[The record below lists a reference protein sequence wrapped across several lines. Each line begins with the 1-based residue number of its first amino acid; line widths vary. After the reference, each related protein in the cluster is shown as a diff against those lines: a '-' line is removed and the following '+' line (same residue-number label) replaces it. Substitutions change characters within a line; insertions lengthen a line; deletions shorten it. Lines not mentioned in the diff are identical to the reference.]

1 MKKTEIKI
9 PKGCKATM
17 YQDGDKIIV
26 EYEEK
31 KKFKNGDFL
40 IVDESEDHKRS
51 LFIYDGKRIILHSY
65 HALLM
70 RDMLYLTPSNGV
82 DISNAREMTES
93 ERQELIDV
101 LHKIGK
107 DWDAEKL
114 QIVDYEWEPKF
125 GETYY
130 TPSPLSYRLYNEYM
144 FSNHPIDMR
153 AVRYKIAFRTK
164 EEAIAKTKQ
173 MLGIQ

>member
-40 IVDESEDHKRS
+40 IIDKDEHYHRS
-51 LFIYDGKRIILHSY
+51 LFIYDGEKTILHSC
-65 HALLM
+65 HALLVM
-70 RDMLYLTPSNGV
+70 DVLYFTPSDGV
-82 DISNAREMTES
+82 DISNARGMTES
-93 ERQELIDV
+93 ERQELLDA

-114 QIVDYEWEPKF
+114 QIVDYEWKPKYGDIF
-125 GETYY
+125 YV
-130 TPSPLSYRLYNEYM
+130 PAPLDNRLYNEFM
-144 FSNHPIDMR
+144 FLNDHIDMR
-153 AVRYKIAFRTK
+153 AVKYKIAFRTK

>member
-40 IVDESEDHKRS
+40 VGAESGQGRHIIFIHGGENRS
-51 LFIYDGKRIILHSY
+51 LHAILTMKGICTTTFYGVY
-65 HALLM
+65 HG
-70 RDMLYLTPSNGV
+70 S
-82 DISNAREMTES
+82 AREATES
-93 ERQELIDV
+93 ERQELLDA

-114 QIVDYEWEPKF
+114 QIVDYEWKPKY

-130 TPSPLSYRLYNEYM
+130 IPNPISESLYCESM
-144 FSNHPIDMR
+144 FSIHPLDRR
-153 AVRYKIAFRTK
+153 AVKYKIAFRTK

>member
-40 IVDESEDHKRS
+40 IIDEDEHYHRS
-51 LFIYDGKRIILHSY
+51 LFIYDREKTILHSY
-65 HALLM
+65 HALLV
-70 RDMLYLTPSNGV
+70 RDILYFPPSDGV
-82 DISNAREMTES
+82 DIGNARGMTES
-93 ERQELIDV
+93 ERQELLEA

-114 QIVDYEWEPKF
+114 QIVDYEWKPKY
-125 GETYY
+125 GDEYY
-130 TPSPLSYRLYNEYM
+130 YPRIYEYNMYGCG
-144 FSNHPIDMR
+144 FFTGTDMEIN
-153 AVRYKIAFRTK
+153 AMKYKLITRTK

>member
-40 IVDESEDHKRS
+40 IIDESEDHKRS
-51 LFIYDGKRIILHSY
+51 LLIYDGKKIFLHSY

-70 RDMLYLTPSNGV
+70 RDILYLTPSNGV
-82 DISNAREMTES
+82 DISNARGMTES
-93 ERQELIDV
+93 ERQELLEA

-114 QIVDYEWEPKF
+114 QIVDYEWKPKY

-130 TPSPLSYRLYNEYM
+130 IPNPCALTMYNAVAYNGDDFDRRCIERGVSYKTR
-144 FSNHPIDMR
+144 
-153 AVRYKIAFRTK
+153 
-164 EEAIAKTKQ
+164 EEAIERAKQ